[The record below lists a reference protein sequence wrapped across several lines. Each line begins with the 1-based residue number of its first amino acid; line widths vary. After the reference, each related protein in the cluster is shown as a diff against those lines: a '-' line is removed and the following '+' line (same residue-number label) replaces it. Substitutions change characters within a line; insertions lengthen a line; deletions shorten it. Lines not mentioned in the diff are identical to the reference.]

1 MLDAVQPKSEASPT
15 GGDALEALTAAVS
28 VTGAQV
34 EQLIAFRSL
43 LAEASVRFNL
53 IGPSVMADF
62 WRRHALDSAQL
73 VGLAPSAR
81 LWTDLGSG
89 AGFPGV
95 IIAIL
100 IQGRPGVQVTLIES
114 MGKRCRFL
122 EHVRDSLSLPV
133 TVRQERAEAVRLKAD
148 IVTARACAPLP
159 RLLEFARPHL
169 SQGAIGLF
177 LKGREVESELTAARA
192 HWRLDAELLPSL
204 SDPAGR
210 VLKVN
215 RLERA

>member
-1 MLDAVQPKSEASPT
+1 MPDAAPLKSPSLAQAVDTLDA
-15 GGDALEALTAAVS
+15 LTSVIAVS
-28 VTGAQV
+28 EEEAAQLV
-34 EQLIAFRSL
+34 LFRSL
-43 LAEASVRFNL
+43 LADWSERFNL

-62 WRRHALDSAQL
+62 WQRHALDSAQL
-73 VGLAPSAR
+73 ASLAPTAR

-95 IIAIL
+95 VIAIL
-100 IQGRPGVQVTLIES
+100 VRRRPGAHVTLIES
-114 MGKRCRFL
+114 TGKRCRFL
-122 EHVRDSLSLPV
+122 EHVRDALELPV
-133 TVRQERAEAVRLKAD
+133 TVRQERAETVRLEAD
-148 IVTARACAPLP
+148 VVTARACAPLS

-169 SQGAIGLF
+169 KGGAIGLF

-192 HWRLDAELLPSL
+192 QWRLDAELLPSL

-210 VLKVN
+210 ILKVN